1 MAGGSGT
8 RERWADL
15 FTREKK
21 AMAYLALTLKNGT
34 PQVTPIWFDFDGTH
48 FIFNTARGRVK
59 DKVMHQEAPVAFAIS
74 DPANAYRYVQV
85 RGKVTAE
92 TEEGGYDQICDLNE
106 KYHGKRT
113 YPRRDGEV
121 RVTYKVR
128 PDSYSGMG

>member
-1 MAGGSGT
+1 MAGGTS
-8 RERWADL
+8 ERWADL

-21 AMAYLALTLKNGT
+21 AMAHLALTLKDGT

-59 DKVMHQEAPVAFAIS
+59 DRVMRPGAPVAFAIS

-85 RGKVTAE
+85 RGQVVTE
-92 TEEGGYDQICDLNE
+92 TETGGYDQICALSE
-106 KYHGKRT
+106 KYRGTRA
-113 YPRRDGEV
+113 YPRKDGEV
-121 RVTYKVR
+121 RVTYTVR